1 MGEQTSLVKYANDKK
16 SLRTSVPI
24 SIIKN
29 WNLKAGDKI
38 DWSWKSIKAKWW
50 LGLPKHSKYI
60 AN

>member
-29 WNLKAGDKI
+29 WSLKAGDKI
-38 DWSWKSIKAKWW
+38 DWSWEVHKGKMVVRVTKA
-50 LGLPKHSKYI
+50 L
-60 AN
+60 

>member
-16 SLRTSVPI
+16 SLRTSVPM

-38 DWSWKSIKAKWW
+38 DWSWEAHKGKMVVRVTKAV
-50 LGLPKHSKYI
+50 
-60 AN
+60 